1 MADLASQEAESA
13 QEFTRPSGI
22 RGQPDAKLCLRT
34 PGPASAEG
42 QVLPEVRSTS
52 TQEMRFCAR
61 ARGSRLRRDT
71 VTLSLVHSLG
81 SPDRSTSLSPWEV
94 LNESY
99 YDHGSALPRPSI
111 PSLMQQPWRHK
122 TTDSQCFFKIGN
134 FQINS
139 SMIDDVTSATP
150 EPRRRVAVAS
160 PPRFLECG
168 WEPASQRLGP
178 FTSGTLCVAASQTWL
193 TKGANPEGPLQ
204 SSELRQ
210 PLLSSHIAS

>member
-111 PSLMQQPWRHK
+111 PSLMQQPWKHK

-160 PPRFLECG
+160 PPPG
-168 WEPASQRLGP
+168 SWS
-178 FTSGTLCVAASQTWL
+178 AAGS
-193 TKGANPEGPLQ
+193 
-204 SSELRQ
+204 
-210 PLLSSHIAS
+210 PLLRGWDPSPVGPCVWLPLRHG